1 MQMQNEHN
9 SQTTKDFYTERLS
22 LIEHNGWI
30 DLVEEL
36 KNLENQINSLDSVS
50 TEKDL
55 WFLKGQLSI
64 LRQITTLE
72 EATKLAAEEL
82 GL

>member
-9 SQTTKDFYTERLS
+9 SQTTKDFNTERLS

-36 KNLENQINSLDSVS
+36 KNLETLYSNLDSLES
-50 TEKDL
+50 DRDL
-55 WFLKGQLSI
+55 WFAKGQLTI
-64 LRQITTLE
+64 LRQIIGLE
-72 EATKLAAEEL
+72 ESTKVAVEQLDL
-82 GL
+82 

>member
-1 MQMQNEHN
+1 MPTEQDSNKEFYHN
-9 SQTTKDFYTERLS
+9 RLT
-22 LIEHNGWI
+22 LCEQDGWI

>member
-1 MQMQNEHN
+1 MPTEQDSNKEFYHN
-9 SQTTKDFYTERLS
+9 RLT
-22 LIEHNGWI
+22 LCEQDGWR

-72 EATKLAAEEL
+72 ETTKLAAEEL

>member
-1 MQMQNEHN
+1 MPTEQDSNKKFYQN
-9 SQTTKDFYTERLS
+9 RLT
-22 LIEHNGWI
+22 LCEQDGWM

-36 KNLENQINSLDSVS
+36 KNLENQINSLDSVN

-64 LRQITTLE
+64 LRQVITLE
-72 EATKLAAEEL
+72 EVAKLATEEL
-82 GL
+82 DL

>member
-1 MQMQNEHN
+1 MQTHEERNSNKEFYQN
-9 SQTTKDFYTERLS
+9 RLA
-22 LIEHNGWI
+22 LCEQDGWM

-36 KNLENQINSLDSVS
+36 KNLESQINSLDSVNN
-50 TEKDL
+50 EKDL

-64 LRQITTLE
+64 LRQVTTLE

-82 GL
+82 DL